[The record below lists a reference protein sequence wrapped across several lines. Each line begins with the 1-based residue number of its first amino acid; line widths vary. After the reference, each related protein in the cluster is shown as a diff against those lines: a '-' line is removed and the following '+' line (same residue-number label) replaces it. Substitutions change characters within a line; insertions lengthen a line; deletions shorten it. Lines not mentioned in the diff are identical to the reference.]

1 MFNSFVNNQKQE
13 ATTVR
18 NINKGFTALAAVALL
33 SPFAALEAAA
43 KIEMKIGYPTTADP
57 QHDYAVKFVA
67 LVKKRTNGEIAGRT
81 FPTSQL
87 GKIPRQIEGV
97 QLGTQEGFFAP
108 PGFLQGVNK
117 AFQVADVP
125 GLFADHAHAHRSL
138 NVPAFKSKF
147 LALGDKKGM
156 TLSGL
161 WIYDGA
167 SYMATT
173 PIGKISDFKGL
184 KIRVLATEI
193 ERLSVATLGAAGV
206 PIPFTSVVP
215 SIQRK
220 VVDGART
227 SLVVAAKA
235 KFPTVTN
242 HLTITNGYYIPCVS
256 AFSQVWLKQLSA
268 KNRAIVLDTADELS
282 HWASARSGSFVN
294 LMIAEWKKSGATVGY
309 FSPAEQKE
317 YMSRLKPLGDKVFAN
332 HKNAQIRELYPIL
345 KAAAAQMDIR

>member
-1 MFNSFVNNQKQE
+1 MLKY
-13 ATTVR
+13 
-18 NINKGFTALAAVALL
+18 NIFKGLAVISALALL
-33 SPFAALEAAA
+33 APGTVEEAEA
-43 KIEMKIGYPTTADP
+43 KIGMKIGYPTTADP
-57 QHDYAVKFVA
+57 QHDYAVKFVNE
-67 LVKKRTNGEIAGRT
+67 VRKRTNGEIDGKV

-87 GKIPRQIEGV
+87 GKIPRQIEGI

-138 NVPAFKSKF
+138 NDPSFKPLF
-147 LALGDKKGM
+147 TALGEKKGI
-156 TLSGL
+156 TISGI

-167 SYMATT
+167 SFMATR

-206 PIPFTSVVP
+206 PISFTEVVP
-215 SIQRK
+215 AIQRK

-256 AFSQVWLKQLSA
+256 AFSKVWLKTLSA
-268 KNRAIVLDTADELS
+268 KNRAIVIDTADELG
-282 HWASARSGSFVN
+282 HWASARSESFVG
-294 LMIAEWKKSGATVGY
+294 LMIEEWKKSGATVGY
-309 FSPAEQKE
+309 FSPTDQKE
-317 YMSRLKPLGDKVFAN
+317 YMSRLKPLGDKVFKN
-332 HKNAQIRELYPIL
+332 HKNPEIRKLYPIL
-345 KAAAAQMDIR
+345 KSAAVRQDIR

>member
-1 MFNSFVNNQKQE
+1 MFCKSK
-13 ATTVR
+13 
-18 NINKGFTALAAVALL
+18 ALVAVMAAALL
-33 SPFAALEAAA
+33 VPSLGKEAGA
-43 KIEMKIGYPTTADP
+43 KIQMKIGYPTTADP

-67 LVKKRTNGEIAGRT
+67 EVKRRTNGEIDGQV

-87 GKIPRQIEGV
+87 GKIPRQIEGI

-117 AFQVADVP
+117 AFQVADIP

-138 NVPAFKSKF
+138 NDPAFKPVF
-147 LALGDKKGM
+147 TALGEKKGISI
-156 TLSGL
+156 SGL

-167 SYMATT
+167 SFMATT

-206 PIPFTSVVP
+206 PIPFTEVVP

-256 AFSQVWLKQLSA
+256 AFSKVWLKKLSA
-268 KNRAIVLDTADELS
+268 KHRAIVMDTADELS
-282 HWASARSGSFVN
+282 HWASARAESFVG
-294 LMIAEWKKSGATVGY
+294 LMIDEWKKSGAKVGY
-309 FSPAEQKE
+309 FSAAEQKE
-317 YMSRLKPLGDKVFAN
+317 YMSRLKPLGDKVFKN
-332 HKNAQIRELYPIL
+332 HKNAEIRKLYPIL
-345 KAAAAQMDIR
+345 KAAAARQDIR

>member
-1 MFNSFVNNQKQE
+1 MVCTSK
-13 ATTVR
+13 
-18 NINKGFTALAAVALL
+18 ALVVVMAAALL
-33 SPFAALEAAA
+33 VPSLGKEAAA
-43 KIEMKIGYPTTADP
+43 KIQMKIGYPTTADP

-67 LVKKRTNGEIAGRT
+67 EVKRRTNGEIVGQV

-87 GKIPRQIEGV
+87 GKIPRQIEGI

-117 AFQVADVP
+117 AFQVADIP

-138 NVPAFKSKF
+138 NDPAFKPLF
-147 LALGDKKGM
+147 TALGEKKGIAI
-156 TLSGL
+156 SGL

-167 SYMATT
+167 SFMATT

-206 PIPFTSVVP
+206 PIPFTEVVP

-242 HLTITNGYYIPCVS
+242 HLTITNGYYNPCVS
-256 AFSQVWLKQLSA
+256 AFSKAWLKKLSA
-268 KNRAIVLDTADELS
+268 KHRAIVMDTADELS
-282 HWASARSGSFVN
+282 HWASARAESFVD
-294 LMIAEWKKSGATVGY
+294 LMIDDWKKSGAKVGY
-309 FSPAEQKE
+309 FSAAEQKE
-317 YMSRLKPLGDKVFAN
+317 YMSRLKPLGDKVFKN
-332 HKNAQIRELYPIL
+332 HKNAEIRKLYPIL
-345 KAAAAQMDIR
+345 RAAAARQDIR

>member
-1 MFNSFVNNQKQE
+1 MIYSSK
-13 ATTVR
+13 
-18 NINKGFTALAAVALL
+18 ALAVVMAAALL
-33 SPFAALEAAA
+33 VPSLGKEASA
-43 KIEMKIGYPTTADP
+43 KIQMKIGYPTTADP

-67 LVKKRTNGEIAGRT
+67 EVKRRSNGEIDGQVY
-81 FPTSQL
+81 PTSQL
-87 GKIPRQIEGV
+87 GKIPRQIEGI

-117 AFQVADVP
+117 AFQVADIP

-138 NVPAFKSKF
+138 NDPAFKPLF
-147 LALGDKKGM
+147 TGLGEKKGIAI
-156 TLSGL
+156 SGL

-167 SYMATT
+167 SFMATT

-206 PIPFTSVVP
+206 PIPFTEVVP

-256 AFSQVWLKQLSA
+256 AFSKVWLKKLSA
-268 KNRAIVLDTADELS
+268 KHRAIVMDTADELS
-282 HWASARSGSFVN
+282 HWASARAQSFVG
-294 LMIAEWKKSGATVGY
+294 LMVEEWKKSGAKVGY

-317 YMSRLKPLGDKVFAN
+317 YMSRLKPLGDKVFKN
-332 HKNAQIRELYPIL
+332 HKNAEIRKLYPIL
-345 KAAAAQMDIR
+345 KAAAARQDIR

>member
-1 MFNSFVNNQKQE
+1 MVCTSK
-13 ATTVR
+13 
-18 NINKGFTALAAVALL
+18 ALVVVMAAALL
-33 SPFAALEAAA
+33 VPSLGKEAAA
-43 KIEMKIGYPTTADP
+43 KIQMKIGYPTTADP

-67 LVKKRTNGEIAGRT
+67 EVKRRTNGEIVGQV

-87 GKIPRQIEGV
+87 GKIPRQIEGI

-117 AFQVADVP
+117 AFQVADIP

-138 NVPAFKSKF
+138 NDPAFKPLF
-147 LALGDKKGM
+147 TALGEKKGIAI
-156 TLSGL
+156 SGL

-167 SYMATT
+167 SFMATT

-206 PIPFTSVVP
+206 PIPFTEVVP

-256 AFSQVWLKQLSA
+256 AFSKAWLKKLSA
-268 KNRAIVLDTADELS
+268 KHRAIVMDTADELS
-282 HWASARSGSFVN
+282 HWASARAESFVG
-294 LMIAEWKKSGATVGY
+294 LMIDEWKKSGAKVGY
-309 FSPAEQKE
+309 FSAAEQKE
-317 YMSRLKPLGDKVFAN
+317 YMSRLKPLGDKVFKN
-332 HKNAQIRELYPIL
+332 HKNAEIRKLYPIL
-345 KAAAAQMDIR
+345 RAAAARQDIR

>member
-1 MFNSFVNNQKQE
+1 MIYSSK
-13 ATTVR
+13 
-18 NINKGFTALAAVALL
+18 ALAVVMAAALL
-33 SPFAALEAAA
+33 VPSLGKEASA
-43 KIEMKIGYPTTADP
+43 KIQMKIGYPTTADP

-67 LVKKRTNGEIAGRT
+67 EVKRRSNGEIDGQVY
-81 FPTSQL
+81 PTSQL
-87 GKIPRQIEGV
+87 GKIPRQIEGI

-117 AFQVADVP
+117 AFQVADIP

-138 NVPAFKSKF
+138 NDPAFKPLF
-147 LALGDKKGM
+147 TGLGEKKGI
-156 TLSGL
+156 TISGL

-167 SYMATT
+167 SFMATT

-206 PIPFTSVVP
+206 PIPFTEVVP

-256 AFSQVWLKQLSA
+256 AFSKVWLKKLSA
-268 KNRAIVLDTADELS
+268 KHRAIVMDTADELS
-282 HWASARSGSFVN
+282 HWASARAQSFVG
-294 LMIAEWKKSGATVGY
+294 LMVEEWKKSGAKVGY

-317 YMSRLKPLGDKVFAN
+317 YMSRLKPLGDKVFKN
-332 HKNAQIRELYPIL
+332 HKNAEIRKLYPIL
-345 KAAAAQMDIR
+345 KAAAARQDIR

>member
-1 MFNSFVNNQKQE
+1 MVSTSKALVAVMAAALLVPSLGKE
-13 ATTVR
+13 AT
-18 NINKGFTALAAVALL
+18 
-33 SPFAALEAAA
+33 A
-43 KIEMKIGYPTTADP
+43 KIQMKIGYPTTADP

-67 LVKKRTNGEIAGRT
+67 EVKRRTNGEIDGQV

-87 GKIPRQIEGV
+87 GKIPRQIEGI

-117 AFQVADVP
+117 AFQVADIP

-138 NVPAFKSKF
+138 NDPAFKPLF
-147 LALGDKKGM
+147 TALGEKKGIAI
-156 TLSGL
+156 SGL

-167 SYMATT
+167 SFMATT

-206 PIPFTSVVP
+206 PIPFTEVVP

-256 AFSQVWLKQLSA
+256 AFSKVWLKKLSA
-268 KNRAIVLDTADELS
+268 KHRAIVMDTADELS
-282 HWASARSGSFVN
+282 HWASARAQSFVG
-294 LMIAEWKKSGATVGY
+294 LMINEWKKSGAKVGY
-309 FSPAEQKE
+309 FSAAEQKE
-317 YMSRLKPLGDKVFAN
+317 YMSRLKPLGDKVFKN
-332 HKNAQIRELYPIL
+332 HKNAEIRKLYPIL
-345 KAAAAQMDIR
+345 KAAAARQDIR

>member
-1 MFNSFVNNQKQE
+1 MVCKSK
-13 ATTVR
+13 
-18 NINKGFTALAAVALL
+18 ALVVVMAAALL
-33 SPFAALEAAA
+33 VPSLGKEAGA
-43 KIEMKIGYPTTADP
+43 KIQMKIGYPTTADP

-67 LVKKRTNGEIAGRT
+67 EVKRRTNGEIDGQV

-87 GKIPRQIEGV
+87 GKIPRQIEGI

-117 AFQVADVP
+117 AFQVADIP

-138 NVPAFKSKF
+138 NDPAFKPLF
-147 LALGDKKGM
+147 TALGEKKGIAI
-156 TLSGL
+156 SGL

-167 SYMATT
+167 SFMATT

-206 PIPFTSVVP
+206 PIPFTEVVP

-256 AFSQVWLKQLSA
+256 AFSKVWLKKLSA
-268 KNRAIVLDTADELS
+268 KHRAIVMDTADELS
-282 HWASARSGSFVN
+282 DWASARAQSFVG
-294 LMIAEWKKSGATVGY
+294 LMINEWKKSGAKVGY
-309 FSPAEQKE
+309 FSAAEQKE
-317 YMSRLKPLGDKVFAN
+317 YMSRLKPLGDKVFKN
-332 HKNAQIRELYPIL
+332 HKNAEIRKLYPIL
-345 KAAAAQMDIR
+345 KAAAARQDIR

>member
-1 MFNSFVNNQKQE
+1 MVYSSK
-13 ATTVR
+13 
-18 NINKGFTALAAVALL
+18 ALAVIMAAALL
-33 SPFAALEAAA
+33 VPSLGKEASA
-43 KIEMKIGYPTTADP
+43 KIQMKIGYPTTADP

-67 LVKKRTNGEIAGRT
+67 EVKRRSNGEIDGQVY
-81 FPTSQL
+81 PTSQL
-87 GKIPRQIEGV
+87 GKIPRQIEGI

-117 AFQVADVP
+117 AFQVADIP

-138 NVPAFKSKF
+138 NDPAFKPLF
-147 LALGDKKGM
+147 TGLGEKKGIAI
-156 TLSGL
+156 SGL

-167 SYMATT
+167 SFMATT

-206 PIPFTSVVP
+206 PIPFTEVVP

-256 AFSQVWLKQLSA
+256 AFSKVWLKKLSA
-268 KNRAIVLDTADELS
+268 KHRAIVMDTADELS
-282 HWASARSGSFVN
+282 HWASARAQSFVG
-294 LMIAEWKKSGATVGY
+294 LMVEEWKKSGAKVGY

-317 YMSRLKPLGDKVFAN
+317 YMSRLKPLGDKVFKN
-332 HKNAQIRELYPIL
+332 HKNAEIRKLYPIL
-345 KAAAAQMDIR
+345 KAAAARQDIR

>member
-1 MFNSFVNNQKQE
+1 MIYSSK
-13 ATTVR
+13 
-18 NINKGFTALAAVALL
+18 ALAVVMAAALL
-33 SPFAALEAAA
+33 VPSLGKEASA
-43 KIEMKIGYPTTADP
+43 KIQMKIGYPTTADP

-67 LVKKRTNGEIAGRT
+67 EVKRRTNGEIDGQVY
-81 FPTSQL
+81 PTSQL
-87 GKIPRQIEGV
+87 GKIPRQIEGI

-117 AFQVADVP
+117 AFQVADIP

-138 NVPAFKSKF
+138 NDPAFKPLF
-147 LALGDKKGM
+147 TGLGEKKGI
-156 TLSGL
+156 TISGL

-167 SYMATT
+167 SFMATT

-206 PIPFTSVVP
+206 PIPFTEVVP

-242 HLTITNGYYIPCVS
+242 HLTIPNFVS
-256 AFSQVWLKQLSA
+256 TS
-268 KNRAIVLDTADELS
+268 RIGE
-282 HWASARSGSFVN
+282 
-294 LMIAEWKKSGATVGY
+294 KK
-309 FSPAEQKE
+309 
-317 YMSRLKPLGDKVFAN
+317 RR
-332 HKNAQIRELYPIL
+332 H
-345 KAAAAQMDIR
+345 

>member
-1 MFNSFVNNQKQE
+1 MFCKSK
-13 ATTVR
+13 
-18 NINKGFTALAAVALL
+18 ALVAVMAAALL
-33 SPFAALEAAA
+33 VPSLGKEAGA
-43 KIEMKIGYPTTADP
+43 KIQMKIGYPTTADP

-67 LVKKRTNGEIAGRT
+67 EVKRRTNGEIDGQV

-87 GKIPRQIEGV
+87 GKIPRQIEGI

-117 AFQVADVP
+117 AFQVADIP

-138 NVPAFKSKF
+138 NDPAFKPLF
-147 LALGDKKGM
+147 TALGEKKGISI
-156 TLSGL
+156 SGL

-167 SYMATT
+167 SFMATT

-206 PIPFTSVVP
+206 PIPFTEVVP

-256 AFSQVWLKQLSA
+256 AFSKVWLKKLSA
-268 KNRAIVLDTADELS
+268 KHRAIVMDTADELS
-282 HWASARSGSFVN
+282 HWASARAESFVG
-294 LMIAEWKKSGATVGY
+294 LMIDEWKKSGAKVGY
-309 FSPAEQKE
+309 FSAAEQKE
-317 YMSRLKPLGDKVFAN
+317 YMSRLKPLGDKVFKN
-332 HKNAQIRELYPIL
+332 HKNAEIRKLYPIL
-345 KAAAAQMDIR
+345 KAAAARQDIR

>member
-1 MFNSFVNNQKQE
+1 MFCKSK
-13 ATTVR
+13 
-18 NINKGFTALAAVALL
+18 ALVAVMAAALL
-33 SPFAALEAAA
+33 VPSLGKEAGA
-43 KIEMKIGYPTTADP
+43 KIQMKIGYPTTADP

-67 LVKKRTNGEIAGRT
+67 EVKRRTNGEIDGQV

-87 GKIPRQIEGV
+87 GKIPRQIEGI

-117 AFQVADVP
+117 AFQVADIP

-138 NVPAFKSKF
+138 NDPAFKPLF
-147 LALGDKKGM
+147 TALGEKKGIAI
-156 TLSGL
+156 SGL

-167 SYMATT
+167 SFMATT

-206 PIPFTSVVP
+206 PIPFTEVVP

-256 AFSQVWLKQLSA
+256 AFSKVWLKKLSA
-268 KNRAIVLDTADELS
+268 KHRAIVMDTADELS
-282 HWASARSGSFVN
+282 HWASARAQSFVG
-294 LMIAEWKKSGATVGY
+294 LMIDEWKKSGAKVGY
-309 FSPAEQKE
+309 FSAAEQKE
-317 YMSRLKPLGDKVFAN
+317 YMSRLKPLGDKVFKN
-332 HKNAQIRELYPIL
+332 HKNAEIRKLYPIL
-345 KAAAAQMDIR
+345 KAAAARQDIR